1 MVALEM
7 ARRGGGDSATVVYPP
22 GCREVNDELGNDE
35 LIRRLKSLAHTF
47 QGLGQV
53 RRIFNFLDLI
63 RVTLWGC
70 LEFHRMSGM
79 TKIILK
85 NYVSC

>member
-1 MVALEM
+1 MVALDM
-7 ARRGGGDSATVVYPP
+7 ARRGGGDSTTVVYPP

-53 RRIFNFLDLI
+53 RKIFHFHDLN
-63 RVTLWGC
+63 RDSLG
-70 LEFHRMSGM
+70 LSGV
-79 TKIILK
+79 LSDVRYDQ
-85 NYVSC
+85 NYS

>member
-1 MVALEM
+1 M

-53 RRIFNFLDLI
+53 RKIFNFHDVQCFFFDDFSAIPSKYLPK
-63 RVTLWGC
+63 
-70 LEFHRMSGM
+70 F
-79 TKIILK
+79 
-85 NYVSC
+85 